1 LVAASL
7 LSRLEEWSGHK
18 EAEMAEHQTAE
29 LVRFDDAVEITE
41 RVAVA
46 AFLAGYTGATRVS
59 YTTDL
64 RIFAGWCQETG
75 VNLLRVQRAHL
86 ELFARWMEQHGR
98 MTSTIARRLSTLAS
112 FYRYCHTEQLIG
124 RQRPTATRRLRVPHP
139 RARSQRTRRLG
150 CRGRSWLGP

>member
-1 LVAASL
+1 
-7 LSRLEEWSGHK
+7 
-18 EAEMAEHQTAE
+18 MAEHQTAE
-29 LVRFDDAVEITE
+29 LVRFDDTHEITE

-46 AFLAGYTGATRVS
+46 AFLAGYTGTTRVS

-86 ELFARWMEQHGR
+86 ELFARWMEQQGR

-112 FYRYCHTEQLIG
+112 FYRYCHSEQLIDRNPAVSVRRPRVDYESRTLGLDRNELGAWSSKRVSG
-124 RQRPTATRRLRVPHP
+124 RPVT
-139 RARSQRTRRLG
+139 
-150 CRGRSWLGP
+150 GR